1 MATSEAS
8 ALAEATRRVLD
19 MRRVNVS
26 RAKIADAMGVSMDV
40 IRTIERLGARKTR
53 RVARRRI
60 LRWMAQGGTSIAA
73 PPPRPPGK
81 RGPGRPPGSGR
92 RRGRP
97 ARAGTTRHA
106 ARVVPSTGAAV
117 RSADSGMVTL
127 ELDGGRVLRLRG
139 GHSYLLRGSVL
150 FEVLSV

>member
-1 MATSEAS
+1 MATSEA
-8 ALAEATRRVLD
+8 ATLAEATRRVLD
-19 MRRVNVS
+19 MRRVHVS
-26 RAKIADAMGVSMDV
+26 RAKIANAMGVSMDV

-60 LRWMAQGGTSIAA
+60 LRWMAQGGAPIPA
-73 PPPRPPGK
+73 PPPRPPGQ

-92 RRGRP
+92 KRGRATRVS
-97 ARAGTTRHA
+97 ARPTARIVPSSGRA
-106 ARVVPSTGAAV
+106 ARS
-117 RSADSGMVTL
+117 RDSATVTL
-127 ELDGGRVLRLRG
+127 EVDGGRVLRLRG

>member
-1 MATSEAS
+1 MATSEA
-8 ALAEATRRVLD
+8 ATLAEATRRVLD

-26 RAKIADAMGVSMDV
+26 RAKIAEAMGVSMDV

-60 LRWMAQGGTSIAA
+60 LRWMGQGGSAIAA

-92 RRGRP
+92 KRGRS
-97 ARAGTTRHA
+97 ARAKAAPTT
-106 ARVVPSTGAAV
+106 RVVPSAPAV
-117 RSADSGMVTL
+117 RSADATTVTL

-150 FEVLSV
+150 FEVLAV